1 MEEKEG
7 HLVSDIMKKRV
18 ISIDEV
24 KTIKDAANMMNE
36 ARIGS
41 IIITKDDTPVGILTE
56 RDFVTKIAAKE
67 IPLSTPLSKVMTKP
81 LLVIGPNQTV
91 WEAAEIMKKMEIHRV
106 AVQDEN
112 KIIGMITTTDLV
124 KIISIGSDSNLHR
137 VADLIFS
144 RQKKH

>member
-1 MEEKEG
+1 MEDEG
-7 HLVSDIMKKRV
+7 HLVSDIMKKMV
-18 ISIDEV
+18 ISIDEA

-41 IIITKDDTPVGILTE
+41 IIITKDNTPVGILTE

-67 IPLSTPLSKVMTKP
+67 IPLSTPLSEVMTKP

-91 WEAAEIMKKMEIHRV
+91 WEAAEIMKTMEIHRV
-106 AVQDEN
+106 AVQEGN
-112 KIIGMITTTDLV
+112 KIIGMVTTTDLV
-124 KIISIGSDSNLHR
+124 KIISIGSNSNLHR

-144 RQKKH
+144 RQKKQ